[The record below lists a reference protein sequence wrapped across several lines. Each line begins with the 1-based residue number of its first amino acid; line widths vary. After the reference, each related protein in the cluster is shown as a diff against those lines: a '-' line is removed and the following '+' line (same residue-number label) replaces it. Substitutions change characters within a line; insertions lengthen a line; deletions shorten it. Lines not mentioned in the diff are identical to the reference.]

1 MDAVRNTE
9 VRWHQQ
15 SPRARHDSD
24 PPSPRSKPATP
35 GFAPS
40 EHKSN
45 DSRSAPSDTTHDSM
59 VSVPLSGP
67 PSLSIDTNHF
77 ASHLKKPS
85 SSLARTVETAKP
97 GAEARDEAKDVRNR
111 ILGLGAGK
119 GPGGNNNS
127 APKKGAR
134 PLENK
139 LQDSA
144 RDDAPDRSSEDSV
157 NWEQLQRTEHEHK
170 ERESDTVSRLL
181 PVAGDRHNELYH

>member
-1 MDAVRNTE
+1 
-9 VRWHQQ
+9 
-15 SPRARHDSD
+15 
-24 PPSPRSKPATP
+24 
-35 GFAPS
+35 
-40 EHKSN
+40 
-45 DSRSAPSDTTHDSM
+45 M

-111 ILGLGAGK
+111 ILGIGAGR
-119 GPGGNNNS
+119 GPGSNNNNNNNNS
-127 APKKGAR
+127 APKKGPR

-157 NWEQLQRTEHEHK
+157 DWEQLQKTEHEHK

-181 PVAGDRHNELYH
+181 PGRGPP